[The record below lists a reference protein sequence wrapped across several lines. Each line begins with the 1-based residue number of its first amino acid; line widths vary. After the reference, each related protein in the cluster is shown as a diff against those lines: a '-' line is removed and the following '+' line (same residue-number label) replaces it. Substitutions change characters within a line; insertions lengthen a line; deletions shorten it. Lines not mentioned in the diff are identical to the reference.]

1 MARVS
6 AEHKFIFVNKV
17 DSLIVTTHSNAL
29 FYYRLG
35 KFICTYNCQMCVWS
49 FVGVRFNIKIPSYG

>member
-17 DSLIVTTHSNAL
+17 DSLIVT
-29 FYYRLG
+29 
-35 KFICTYNCQMCVWS
+35 